1 MQIREV
7 MTAQVQCC
15 TPDDSL
21 DHAARLMWDTDCG
34 CLPVCTVAD
43 GKAPAIGLITDRD
56 ICMCALFEGEPLSA
70 LRVRQAMTDRLLACQ
85 PGDTLEQAERVMQQG
100 QVRRLPV
107 LSAEGQLLGIVSLA
121 DLARTAAREGSTR
134 IIGHD
139 ISEAEVGHTLAAI
152 CQRQAAAMGVA
163 L

>member
-1 MQIREV
+1 MEVREV
-7 MTAQVQCC
+7 MTARVQCC

-21 DHAARLMWDTDCG
+21 EHAARLMWDNDCG

-56 ICMCALFEGEPLSA
+56 ICMCALFQGAPLSA
-70 LRVRQAMTDRLLACQ
+70 LHVHQAMTDRLLACQ
-85 PGDTLEQAERVMQQG
+85 PGDTLEEAERVMRQG

-121 DLARTAAREGSTR
+121 DLARTAAREGTTR

-139 ISEAEVGHTLAAI
+139 ISESEVGHTLAAI
-152 CQRQAAAMGVA
+152 CQRQTAPAAVA

>member
-1 MQIREV
+1 MKVGEV
-7 MTAQVQCC
+7 MTAQVECC

-21 DHAARLMWDTDCG
+21 EHAAQLMWDKDCG

-43 GKAPAIGLITDRD
+43 GAVRAVGLITDRD
-56 ICMCALFEGEPLSA
+56 ICMCALFERAPLAA
-70 LRVRQAMTDRLLACQ
+70 LRVQQAMTQHVLACQ
-85 PGDTLEQAERVMQQG
+85 PADTLEQAERVMREG

-121 DLARTAAREGSTR
+121 DLARTASRSGSTR
-134 IIGHD
+134 VIGRD
-139 ISEAEVGHTLAAI
+139 ISESEIGHTLAAI
-152 CQRQAAAMGVA
+152 CAARGIAAVA